1 MVLKI
6 PDRNDIIA
14 AAQRIEPF
22 IHRTPVL
29 SSKLINEIL
38 EADIF
43 FKCENLQ
50 RAGAFKMRGATNAI
64 LTLSKDELENGVAT
78 HSSGNHAAALA
89 LAARNIGVKAY
100 IVMPSNS
107 SSVKVDA
114 VRQYGGII
122 TFCEPNVI
130 AREEML
136 SKVVAE
142 TDAIEI
148 HPYNN
153 VRIIAGQATAAKEL
167 IEQTEKLDIIMAPV
181 GGGGLLSGTALST
194 AYFSP
199 GTIVIAGEPINAD
212 DAWRSLQAGSIQP
225 VSPFHTIADGLRTS
239 LGTITFPIIRDHVK
253 EIITV
258 DEDSI
263 IEAMRLIWTRMK
275 ILVEPSSVVPLAA
288 MMKQKSTFKGKRV
301 GIILSG
307 GNVDLDHLPWN
318 KI

>member
-1 MVLKI
+1 MNFKI
-6 PDRNDIIA
+6 PDRNEIIA
-14 AAQRIEPF
+14 AAHRIEPF

-38 EADIF
+38 DAEVY
-43 FKCENLQ
+43 FKCENFQ
-50 RAGAFKMRGATNAI
+50 KAGAFKMRGATNAI
-64 LTLSKDELENGVAT
+64 LTLSKDELKNGVAT

-107 SSVKVDA
+107 SKVKVEA

-136 SKVVAE
+136 SKVVKE
-142 TDAIEI
+142 NLAIEI

-167 IEQTEKLDIIMAPV
+167 IEQTEKLDIIIAPV

-194 AYFSP
+194 TYFSP
-199 GTIVIAGEPINAD
+199 GTVVIAGEPINAD
-212 DAWRSLQAGSIQP
+212 DAWRSLQAGSIQS
-225 VSPFHTIADGLRTS
+225 VSPLHTIADGLRTS

-253 EIITV
+253 EIVTV

-263 IEAMRLIWTRMK
+263 IEAMRLIWMRMK
-275 ILVEPSSVVPLAA
+275 IIVEPSSAVPLAA
-288 MMKQKSTFKGKRV
+288 VIKQKSIFKGKRV

>member
-1 MVLKI
+1 MDFKI
-6 PDRNDIIA
+6 PDRDDIIA
-14 AAQRIEPF
+14 AAQRIIPY

-38 EADIF
+38 NAEIF
-43 FKCENLQ
+43 FKCENFQ

-64 LTLSKDELENGVAT
+64 LTLTKDELQHGVAT
-78 HSSGNHAAALA
+78 HSSGNHAAALS

-100 IVMPSNS
+100 IIMPSDS
-107 SSVKVDA
+107 SKVKVDA
-114 VRQYGGII
+114 VTQYGGII
-122 TFCEPNVI
+122 TYCEPNVK
-130 AREEML
+130 AREDTL
-136 SKVVAE
+136 AKVVSDTRA
-142 TDAIEI
+142 TEI

-194 AYFSP
+194 KYFSS
-199 GTIVIAGEPINAD
+199 GTIVIAGEPTNAD
-212 DAWRSLQAGSIQP
+212 DAWRSFNSGSIQP
-225 VSPFHTIADGLRTS
+225 VSSLRTIADGLRTS
-239 LGTITFPIIRDHVK
+239 LGSITFPIIQEHVN

-258 DEDSI
+258 DESLI

-275 ILVEPSSVVPLAA
+275 IIIEPSSAVPLAA
-288 MMKQKSTFKGKRV
+288 IMKEKSGFKGKRI

-307 GNVDLDHLPWN
+307 GNVDLDQLPWN

>member
-1 MVLKI
+1 MDFKI

-14 AAQRIEPF
+14 AAQRIEPY
-22 IHRTPVL
+22 IHHTPVL

-38 EADIF
+38 DAEVY
-43 FKCENLQ
+43 FKCENFQ

-64 LTLSKDELENGVAT
+64 LTLNKDELRNGVAT
-78 HSSGNHAAALA
+78 HSSGNHAAALS

-107 SSVKVDA
+107 SKVKVDA

-122 TFCEPNVI
+122 TFCEPNVK

-136 SKVVAE
+136 TKVVSE
-142 TDAIEI
+142 TMATEI

-199 GTIVIAGEPINAD
+199 GTIVIAAEPANAD
-212 DAWRSLQAGSIQP
+212 DAWRSFQAGSIQP
-225 VSPFHTIADGLRTS
+225 ISPLHTIADGLRTS
-239 LGTITFPIIRDHVK
+239 LGSITFPIIREHVK

-258 DEDSI
+258 NENSI
-263 IEAMRLIWTRMK
+263 IEAMRLIWMRMK
-275 ILVEPSSVVPLAA
+275 IIVEPSSAVPLAA
-288 MMKQKSTFKGKRV
+288 TLKQKSSFKGQRI

-307 GNVDLDHLPWN
+307 GNVDLDHLPWY

>member
-1 MVLKI
+1 MDFKI

-14 AAQRIEPF
+14 AAQRIEPY

-38 EADIF
+38 DAEVY
-43 FKCENLQ
+43 FKCENFQ
-50 RAGAFKMRGATNAI
+50 RAGAFKMRGASNAI
-64 LTLSKDELENGVAT
+64 LTLSKEELKNGVAT

-107 SSVKVDA
+107 SNVKVDA

-136 SKVVAE
+136 LKVVAE
-142 TDAIEI
+142 THATEI

-199 GTIVIAGEPINAD
+199 GTAVISGEPENAD
-212 DAWRSLQAGSIQP
+212 DAWRSLQEGSIQP
-225 VSPFHTIADGLRTS
+225 VSPLHTIADGLRTS
-239 LGTITFPIIRDHVK
+239 LGTLTFPIIRDHVK

-258 DEDSI
+258 DENSI
-263 IEAMRLIWTRMK
+263 IEAMRLIWMRMK
-275 ILVEPSSVVPLAA
+275 IIIEPSSAVPLASI
-288 MMKQKSTFKGKRV
+288 MKEKSIFKGKRI